1 MPRKAPAL
9 ADFAPA
15 PLPGTAANVQQQPTE
30 QLQPYAANAR
40 THSQQ
45 QIEAVARSIE
55 QFGFNAPILVA
66 ADNTVVAGH
75 CRLAAA
81 QLLGLPTVPTIQLAH
96 LSQRDMRAYIIADNR
111 LAENSGWDDAVLKAE
126 LEQLMDLGVD
136 VTALGWDTMPDF
148 LDTPDTDILDD
159 LDNTDL
165 ENFRDGKRGIQ
176 IEFDPEDYDA
186 AYELCNQLRK
196 RGVNLGKVVLAAL
209 QAI

>member
-1 MPRKAPAL
+1 MPRKAQPL
-9 ADFAPA
+9 ADFAPQ
-15 PLPGTAANVQQQPTE
+15 PLPGTAAAVVQHPTD
-30 QLQPYAANAR
+30 QLVPYVANAR

-55 QFGFNAPILVA
+55 QFGFNAPILVRGT
-66 ADNTVVAGH
+66 TVVAGH

-96 LSQRDMRAYIIADNR
+96 LSERDMRAYIIADNR
-111 LAENSGWDDAVLKAE
+111 LAEVSGWDDAVLKAE

-148 LDTPDTDILDD
+148 LDTPDTDILNE

-176 IEFDPEDYDA
+176 IEFDPEDYDT

-196 RGVNLGKVVLAAL
+196 QGTNLGKVVLAAL